1 MSINTSTKNSTGL
14 FIIEVKLERLLASII
29 LSSGYQPGS
38 QSPLTPVP
46 HWEVQ
51 LAQSPPF

>member
-29 LSSGYQPGS
+29 LTSGYQPSS

-46 HWEVQ
+46 PWEVQ

>member
-1 MSINTSTKNSTGL
+1 MSINTTTKNSTGL

-29 LSSGYQPGS
+29 LTAGYQPGS
-38 QSPLTPVP
+38 PSTLTPVP

>member
-38 QSPLTPVP
+38 QSPLTPGS

>member
-14 FIIEVKLERLLASII
+14 FIIEIKLERLLASII
-29 LSSGYQPGS
+29 LTAGYQPA
-38 QSPLTPVP
+38 SPSTLTPVP